1 MCGADGV
8 ECAVWARG
16 ERGEARGDGADAGDG
31 GGEFVCGAGELGAS
45 FRGGRGGT
53 GRGDFVGL
61 DGDWLIRGM
70 QFAKAAGARVIATT
84 SSDDKAAL
92 LKKLGADHIIN
103 YKSDPEWGA
112 SAKKLT
118 ANEAGVDHIIEVGGP
133 RSMAQSLAAVKIEG
147 VINIIGFLG
156 GVKGMEQ
163 PSFLECLFHICV
175 VRGILVGSR
184 ELFEEMNRAI
194 DVNGIK
200 PVVDEKVFGLAEAK
214 DAFQYLVSGLVP
226 FRDGSEC
233 ADCDFSWIRSML
245 ERW

>member
-1 MCGADGV
+1 M
-8 ECAVWARG
+8 
-16 ERGEARGDGADAGDG
+16 GDS
-31 GGEFVCGAGELGAS
+31 LIS
-45 FRGGRGGT
+45 GT
-53 GRGDFVGL
+53 
-61 DGDWLIRGM
+61 

-92 LKKLGADHIIN
+92 LKELGADHIIN

-133 RSMAQSLAAVKIEG
+133 RSMAQSIAAIKIEG

-163 PSFLECLFHICV
+163 PSFLECLFHLCV

-184 ELFEEMNRAI
+184 ELFEEMNKAI

-200 PVVDEKVFGLAEAK
+200 PVVDEKVFELAEAK
-214 DAFQYLVSGLVP
+214 DAFQYLVSVFGSLGEGMIVLTGILV
-226 FRDGSEC
+226 GSEAC
-233 ADCDFSWIRSML
+233 WQGSD
-245 ERW
+245 

>member
-16 ERGEARGDGADAGDG
+16 EGAEARGDGADAGDG

-45 FRGGRGGT
+45 FRGGRRGR
-53 GRGDFVGL
+53 GRGDSVGL

-112 SAKKLT
+112 SAKRLT
-118 ANEAGVDHIIEVGGP
+118 ANEVGVDHIIEVGGP

-226 FRDGSEC
+226 FGDGSEC